1 MNVRFIVVGGILGV
15 AVVIAFIIGS
25 PIFGGFDSLR

>member
-1 MNVRFIVVGGILGV
+1 MNIRFIVVGGILGATV
-15 AVVIAFIIGS
+15 LIAFVIGS